1 MKKRKLNYQ
10 IYDPNPTAV
19 TADHLLRVL
28 IDVNMGKVESALRE
42 AAEQSDDTE
51 NKIQEERLA

>member
-10 IYDPNPTAV
+10 IHDPNPAAV

-42 AAEQSDDTE
+42 AAEQFDNTE